1 MSTRRRQF
9 LITLGVGGAA
19 ATGGCLNRLPWIG
32 DDSNTD
38 NEDEDE
44 GEPTQNQSNAAE
56 EEQSQENESGS
67 ETGAENESEPEP
79 ENEPEN
85 ETNNESESEPV
96 EDSTRPESVEIDD
109 AVEADIKFDQQE
121 DTGVAVWGTVENVT
135 PDPIDQVSVTVWL
148 YDGEGNT
155 LFEQTDGTVGLA
167 SWSSWEFEIVTRD
180 KEVANQCESYD
191 IEIVAEQ
198 LN

>member
-9 LITLGVGGAA
+9 LISLGVGGAA
-19 ATGGCLNRLPWIG
+19 ATAGCLNRLPWFG
-32 DDSNTD
+32 EDSNAD
-38 NEDEDE
+38 GEDE
-44 GEPTQNQSNAAE
+44 GEDESEPAQDQPNATE
-56 EEQSQENESGS
+56 ENHPRENES
-67 ETGAENESEPEP
+67 ETEGGNESEPEP
-79 ENEPEN
+79 EPEN
-85 ETNNESESEPV
+85 ETDNESEPV

-148 YDGEGNT
+148 YDGDGNT

-191 IEIVAEQ
+191 VEVVAEQ